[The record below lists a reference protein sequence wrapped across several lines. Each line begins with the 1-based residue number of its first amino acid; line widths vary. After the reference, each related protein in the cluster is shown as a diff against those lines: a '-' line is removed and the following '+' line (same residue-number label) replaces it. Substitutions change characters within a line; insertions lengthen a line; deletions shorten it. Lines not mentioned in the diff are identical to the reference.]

1 MDKDKALL
9 AVVLIGGAALYI
21 MSTKKSCNCNKSNFT
36 DTETVKD
43 LGKEIKSQ
51 SEPVAVQA
59 MPRFGRPV
67 NVMPPKDTKPVFK
80 EFKVCTRS
88 SRFRNWCLFVVE
100 KQETYCS
107 KELC

>member
-67 NVMPPKDTKPVFK
+67 NVMPPKDTKPVFESFIDVQK
-80 EFKVCTRS
+80 NAYFKPKVGA
-88 SRFRNWCLFVVE
+88 FY
-100 KQETYCS
+100 K
-107 KELC
+107 

>member
-9 AVVLIGGAALYI
+9 AVVLIGGAALSI

-67 NVMPPKDTKPVFK
+67 NVMPPKDTKPVFESFIDVQK
-80 EFKVCTRS
+80 NAYFKPKVGA
-88 SRFRNWCLFVVE
+88 FY
-100 KQETYCS
+100 K
-107 KELC
+107 